1 MADTRSGRDGPARIP
16 LPFRSN
22 DPNPTQTKP
31 PKKEK
36 EKEKEKE
43 RKNRAQNRSA
53 PKSLPTPSTPPGT
66 RDTHPQRPCRE
77 QSADAPPRRAM
88 GKQQPPPRP
97 AAMSAPPPARR
108 KRKKKGR
115 PSLLDLQKRSLR
127 LQKLQEAP
135 PPPPPPPPPQ
145 QRRPSTRRNPAPED
159 DSGDDDPR
167 REKKLRLVVGLHDGS
182 AKGEKRRTATDG
194 REEPS
199 DSGPTMP
206 LPDKKLL
213 VFILDRLQK
222 KDTYG
227 VFSEPVDDE
236 ELPDYRDIV
245 KHPMD
250 FSTVRKKLDKGAYA
264 NLEQFEDDVFLIT
277 SNAMSYNSPDTVYY
291 RQARSIQEVAKK
303 DFENLRQDSDASEPE
318 PEPLPEPEPKPQRRR
333 GRPPKN
339 AVKQQ
344 VEQPPAE
351 RATANFSAAALAMA
365 GNSGLYAHS
374 GFDIQRRIADVLKA
388 SFANRSNEHNWSSE
402 RKLESIEDYSGS
414 GSKWSGKMGKKPLPV
429 EESRRTTY
437 YQNQPSSSMYE
448 LPVATSYNGT
458 RKVLVP
464 IGAQL
469 PQAYSRSLAR
479 FAAQLGPVGWEVAS
493 KRIEQVIPPG
503 ATFGRGWVGDGESP
517 DSFQPPV
524 PTSSPIPTPPPS
536 SIAASSEQ
544 KTVDDPASA
553 GHSTG
558 PHADAV
564 SHASANNAKR
574 IDSQAVPSPQCGS
587 LPQVPVEHSVE
598 LKSSHNVEERP
609 TMHQTVNGF
618 NAVPGSIMFAP
629 TAQLVANRMQTHM
642 AD

>member
-1 MADTRSGRDGPARIP
+1 
-16 LPFRSN
+16 
-22 DPNPTQTKP
+22 
-31 PKKEK
+31 
-36 EKEKEKE
+36 
-43 RKNRAQNRSA
+43 
-53 PKSLPTPSTPPGT
+53 
-66 RDTHPQRPCRE
+66 
-77 QSADAPPRRAM
+77 
-88 GKQQPPPRP
+88 
-97 AAMSAPPPARR
+97 
-108 KRKKKGR
+108 
-115 PSLLDLQKRSLR
+115 
-127 LQKLQEAP
+127 
-135 PPPPPPPPPQ
+135 
-145 QRRPSTRRNPAPED
+145 
-159 DSGDDDPR
+159 
-167 REKKLRLVVGLHDGS
+167 
-182 AKGEKRRTATDG
+182 
-194 REEPS
+194 
-199 DSGPTMP
+199 
-206 LPDKKLL
+206 
-213 VFILDRLQK
+213 
-222 KDTYG
+222 
-227 VFSEPVDDE
+227 
-236 ELPDYRDIV
+236 
-245 KHPMD
+245 
-250 FSTVRKKLDKGAYA
+250 
-264 NLEQFEDDVFLIT
+264 
-277 SNAMSYNSPDTVYY
+277 MSYNSPDTVYY

-388 SFANRSNEHNWSSE
+388 SFANRSNEHNWS
-402 RKLESIEDYSGS
+402 RS

-458 RKVLVP
+458 RK